1 MHVDVQLFQY
11 HFMRRLY
18 LLLVLSLLFCQ
29 RSADY
34 NHADLFCA
42 LSSVPFISLSSLSP
56 VLLYLDYCSITQVLK
71 SRVSPLT
78 VVQCCVKYSRSF
90 SFLYKLQSPFVEIC
104 EITCW
109 DFDWNFVESVYQV
122 GNNFK
127 LPELQ
132 MQLSFSRHSDSK

>member
-1 MHVDVQLFQY
+1 
-11 HFMRRLY
+11 MRRLY

-90 SFLYKLQSPFVEIC
+90 SFLYKDIQLIQYHLFKKRKTLIF
-104 EITCW
+104 TL
-109 DFDWNFVESVYQV
+109 NFLCTFMRNQFSFMCHSVS
-122 GNNFK
+122 
-127 LPELQ
+127 ELYSF
-132 MQLSFSRHSDSK
+132 QLIY